1 MPSVKE
7 FLLEQHWEATLASLF
22 EMLQYQSPLLCAPN
36 AFACLACTKSER
48 YDLHDVQTKVLK
60 ALKTE
65 WEMLLCLEQDAEG
78 SVLLHRLC
86 PQTTWQS
93 YRELMVTFERESW
106 QLTPWSVDMV
116 LAWFPQVN
124 CSSNIEDSFNTM
136 QDACNRGG
144 KSGVSSMAN
153 LQALHIRS
161 VTQKMTGKS
170 FQPASVELTTEDWEG
185 PEVRGLKPKMFQP
198 STFQGSSSEEGV
210 VVHPICCR
218 LWQPE
223 PHRLQVGEWWNS
235 REFLIIG
242 QRFSFLPK
250 LLHESRPCMKPVIE
264 ADGCLTS

>member
-1 MPSVKE
+1 MCLGSLLLLRLLTQSVGLVCGHAAIVAVVE
-7 FLLEQHWEATLASLF
+7 ARVLIPAGGAHRPHAIGEGVLLEQHWEATLASLF

-48 YDLHDVQTKVLK
+48 YHLHDVQTKVLK

-161 VTQKMTGKS
+161 VTQKMTGR
-170 FQPASVELTTEDWEG
+170 ASSPPLWSSPQRTGRD
-185 PEVRGLKPKMFQP
+185 LK
-198 STFQGSSSEEGV
+198 
-210 VVHPICCR
+210 
-218 LWQPE
+218 
-223 PHRLQVGEWWNS
+223 
-235 REFLIIG
+235 
-242 QRFSFLPK
+242 
-250 LLHESRPCMKPVIE
+250 
-264 ADGCLTS
+264 